1 MDLATAG
8 GSAGALSTSML
19 SAAGKGGSV
28 RVAEEAACL
37 SWYAEIQSIAASML
51 ESPVAFR
58 AFSLEICI
66 TFALILDNFKIK
78 LKRSTYAR
86 DWSKPIS
93 KSNDKSADIL
103 FWMKNLVHFKIK
115 CK

>member
-1 MDLATAG
+1 MKITYSSHLMDLATAG

-19 SAAGKGGSV
+19 SAGKGGRV

-58 AFSLEICI
+58 AFSLHYT
-66 TFALILDNFKIK
+66 TFELILDN
-78 LKRSTYAR
+78 
-86 DWSKPIS
+86 
-93 KSNDKSADIL
+93 
-103 FWMKNLVHFKIK
+103 
-115 CK
+115 